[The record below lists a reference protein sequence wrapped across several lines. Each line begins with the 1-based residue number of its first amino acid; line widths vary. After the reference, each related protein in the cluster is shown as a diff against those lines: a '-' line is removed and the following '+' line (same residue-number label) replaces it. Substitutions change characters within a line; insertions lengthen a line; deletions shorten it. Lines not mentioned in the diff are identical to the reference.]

1 MGNWSN
7 LQTEQRNPATEH
19 IDEVSTLEML
29 ALINRED
36 ALVPAAVAAQLAP
49 IAEAVDLVASQL
61 GNGGR
66 LFYLGAGTSGRLG
79 ILDAAECPPTF
90 SADPEQI
97 QGLIAGGP
105 AAVFQAVE
113 GAEDDR
119 EAAPNELAQ
128 RGLGPADVVMGI
140 AASGVTPFVISGMEY
155 AAQQGCPT
163 IFFTCSPTAAKSVAA
178 SIKIVPE
185 VGPEVITGS
194 TRMKAGTAT
203 KLVLNMISTGAMV
216 KLGKTYGNLMV
227 DLQPTN
233 AKLRDRAERIF
244 VALTGTSPQVAAA
257 RLQAAEGRLE
267 TGAGHGAVPTRS
279 RPSAAPPRY
288 LRRERQGRHRSKP
301 LQYANLGR
309 TSLRLSALGLGTVQ
323 LGMAYGWDQQPPPP
337 DDRVI
342 GLIRRALELGI
353 NYIDTASEYGR
364 SESLVGRACAG
375 LTCRPAIATKLS
387 IRDPDNAG
395 LLTGQALRQSVEQ
408 SLRQSLQMLGVDA
421 LDLVQLHSLD
431 TRFATPELLELLAQ
445 YCQRGWVRYWGVTT
459 YGEEAPL
466 DALDHPELI
475 SALQIPYSA
484 LDRRMERKVIPRAQA
499 QGTGVILR
507 SIFLQGILSHRLD
520 SLPPTLADLSPLVAP
535 LLRLAQDAGI
545 ELAELALRFAAFA
558 SGAHSTIFG
567 TTSISELEA
576 NIRAVEAGPL
586 PPDLVAA
593 VRAIEVADSA
603 LLNPGNWRVSTP

>member
-1 MGNWSN
+1 MGNWSK

-36 ALVPAAVAAQLAP
+36 ALVPAAVATQLAP

-90 SADPEQI
+90 SAGPEQI

-119 EAAPNELAQ
+119 ETASSELAQ
-128 RGLGPADVVMGI
+128 RGLESPDVLMGI

-185 VGPEVITGS
+185 VGPEVLTGS

-233 AKLRDRAERIF
+233 AKLRDRAERIL
-244 VALTGTSPQVAAA
+244 ATLTGASSQVAAD
-257 RLQAAEGRLE
+257 RLQAAEG
-267 TGAGHGAVPTRS
+267 
-279 RPSAAPPRY
+279 
-288 LRRERQGRHRSKP
+288 
-301 LQYANLGR
+301 
-309 TSLRLSALGLGTVQ
+309 SLKLALVMELCQ
-323 LGMAYGWDQQPPPP
+323 LD
-337 DDRVI
+337 
-342 GLIRRALELGI
+342 
-353 NYIDTASEYGR
+353 
-364 SESLVGRACAG
+364 
-375 LTCRPAIATKLS
+375 
-387 IRDPDNAG
+387 
-395 LLTGQALRQSVEQ
+395 
-408 SLRQSLQMLGVDA
+408 
-421 LDLVQLHSLD
+421 
-431 TRFATPELLELLAQ
+431 
-445 YCQRGWVRYWGVTT
+445 
-459 YGEEAPL
+459 
-466 DALDHPELI
+466 
-475 SALQIPYSA
+475 
-484 LDRRMERKVIPRAQA
+484 RAQA
-499 QGTGVILR
+499 Q
-507 SIFLQGILSHRLD
+507 RLLD
-520 SLPPTLADLSPLVAP
+520 TCSGSVKAATLAT
-535 LLRLAQDAGI
+535 
-545 ELAELALRFAAFA
+545 
-558 SGAHSTIFG
+558 GA
-567 TTSISELEA
+567 
-576 NIRAVEAGPL
+576 
-586 PPDLVAA
+586 
-593 VRAIEVADSA
+593 
-603 LLNPGNWRVSTP
+603 TPCNTQT

>member
-1 MGNWSN
+1 MGNWSK
-7 LQTEQRNPATEH
+7 LQTEQHNPATEH

-36 ALVPAAVAAQLAP
+36 ALVPAAVATQLAP

-90 SADPEQI
+90 SAGPEQI

-119 EAAPNELAQ
+119 STATAELAQ

-244 VALTGTSPQVAAA
+244 VALTGASPQVAAD
-257 RLQAAEGRLE
+257 RLQAAEGGLK
-267 TGAGHGAVPTRS
+267 
-279 RPSAAPPRY
+279 
-288 LRRERQGRHRSKP
+288 L
-301 LQYANLGR
+301 
-309 TSLRLSALGLGTVQ
+309 ALVMELCQ
-323 LGMAYGWDQQPPPP
+323 LD
-337 DDRVI
+337 
-342 GLIRRALELGI
+342 
-353 NYIDTASEYGR
+353 
-364 SESLVGRACAG
+364 
-375 LTCRPAIATKLS
+375 
-387 IRDPDNAG
+387 
-395 LLTGQALRQSVEQ
+395 
-408 SLRQSLQMLGVDA
+408 
-421 LDLVQLHSLD
+421 
-431 TRFATPELLELLAQ
+431 
-445 YCQRGWVRYWGVTT
+445 
-459 YGEEAPL
+459 
-466 DALDHPELI
+466 
-475 SALQIPYSA
+475 
-484 LDRRMERKVIPRAQA
+484 RAQA
-499 QGTGVILR
+499 QHL
-507 SIFLQGILSHRLD
+507 LD
-520 SLPPTLADLSPLVAP
+520 TCGGSVKAATLAT
-535 LLRLAQDAGI
+535 
-545 ELAELALRFAAFA
+545 
-558 SGAHSTIFG
+558 GA
-567 TTSISELEA
+567 
-576 NIRAVEAGPL
+576 
-586 PPDLVAA
+586 
-593 VRAIEVADSA
+593 
-603 LLNPGNWRVSTP
+603 TPCNTQT